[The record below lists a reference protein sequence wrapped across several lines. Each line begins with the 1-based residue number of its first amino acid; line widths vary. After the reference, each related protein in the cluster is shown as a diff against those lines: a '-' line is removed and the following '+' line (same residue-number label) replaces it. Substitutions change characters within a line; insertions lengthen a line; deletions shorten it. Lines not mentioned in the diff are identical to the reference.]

1 MVVIVLTE
9 VAHSEQ
15 NAGSSPQKRA
25 TNAPHLIRRI
35 LVSLSQWLEETF
47 IYAHVA
53 GPRNECTRIIEVNLL
68 LCLKQNSGKW
78 CTKILSLQS
87 KFLVLNPS
95 PPPDS
100 NHSDDSS
107 DYDQSLPYPPPHF
120 LGDCKSRKWTTE
132 HVRIR
137 LHFSHVRIRLPFS
150 HVRIRLQDH
159 RVI

>member
-1 MVVIVLTE
+1 MVFIVLTE

-25 TNAPHLIRRI
+25 NDPHLIRRI

-47 IYAHVA
+47 IYAQVA

-107 DYDQSLPYPPPHF
+107 DYDQSPPYPPPHF
-120 LGDCKSRKWTTE
+120 LGDYKSRKRTKK
-132 HVRIR
+132 HVGIR
-137 LHFSHVRIRLPFS
+137 LHFFARSDQIALFARSDQIIV
-150 HVRIRLQDH
+150 
-159 RVI
+159 